1 MGTPTTMPAHSAQL
15 VKQLRERTGAGVLD
29 CQAALRETGGDLEKA
44 IVYLREKGIS
54 SAAKKAG
61 RVASDGV
68 IGSYIHSNAKLGVL
82 VEVNCETDFVA
93 RTDDFQQLVKA
104 LAMQVA
110 AASPAPEYVRREDI
124 PADRLEQE
132 AAIYRAQVKDKP
144 PQLVEQI
151 VKGKLDKFCASICLL
166 DQPYIKDTAVTVG
179 DLIKQTIAKL
189 GENITVR
196 RFPRYQLGTS

>member
-1 MGTPTTMPAHSAQL
+1 MGADTVSAGNAQL

-29 CQAALRETGGDLEKA
+29 CQSALRETQGDMEKA
-44 IVYLREKGIS
+44 IIYLREKGIT

-68 IGSYIHSNAKLGVL
+68 IGTYIHPGAKLGVMI
-82 VEVNCETDFVA
+82 EVNCETDFVA
-93 RTDDFQQLVKA
+93 RTDDFQQLVKS

-110 AASPAPEYVRREDI
+110 AASPPPEYVQREEI
-124 PADRLEQE
+124 PPARLEQE
-132 AAIYRAQVKDKP
+132 AAIFRAQVKDKP

-166 DQPYIKDTAVTVG
+166 DQPFIKDPAITVG
-179 DLIKQTIAKL
+179 DVVKQTIAKL

-196 RFPRYQLGTS
+196 RFTRYQLGASG

>member
-1 MGTPTTMPAHSAQL
+1 MGTDTVSATNAQL

-29 CQAALRETGGDLEKA
+29 CQAALRETKGDLDKA

-68 IGSYIHSNAKLGVL
+68 IGTYIHPGAKLGVMI
-82 VEVNCETDFVA
+82 EVNCETDFVA
-93 RTDDFQQLVKA
+93 RTDDFQQLVKS

-110 AASPAPEYVRREDI
+110 AGSPPPEYVQREEI

-166 DQPYIKDTAVTVG
+166 DQPYIKDPAVTIG

-196 RFPRYQLGTS
+196 RFTRYQLGASG

>member
-1 MGTPTTMPAHSAQL
+1 MGAETVSAGNAQL

-29 CQAALRETGGDLEKA
+29 CQTALRETQGDMEKA
-44 IVYLREKGIS
+44 IIYLREKGIS

-68 IGSYIHSNAKLGVL
+68 IGTYIHPGAKLGVMI
-82 VEVNCETDFVA
+82 EVNCETDFVA
-93 RTDDFQQLVKA
+93 RTDDFQQLVKS

-110 AASPAPEYVRREDI
+110 AASPPPEYVLREEI
-124 PADRLEQE
+124 PPTRLEQE
-132 AAIYRAQVKDKP
+132 AAIFRAQVKDKP

-166 DQPYIKDTAVTVG
+166 DQPYIKDPAVTVG
-179 DLIKQTIAKL
+179 NVVKQTIAKL

-196 RFPRYQLGTS
+196 RFTRYQLGASG

>member
-1 MGTPTTMPAHSAQL
+1 MGADTVSAGNAQL

-29 CQAALRETGGDLEKA
+29 CQSALRETQGDMEKA
-44 IVYLREKGIS
+44 IIYLREKGIT

-68 IGSYIHSNAKLGVL
+68 IGTYIHPGAKLGVMI
-82 VEVNCETDFVA
+82 EVNCETDFVA
-93 RTDDFQQLVKA
+93 RTDDFQQLVKS

-110 AASPAPEYVRREDI
+110 AASPPPEYVQREEI
-124 PADRLEQE
+124 LPARLEQE
-132 AAIYRAQVKDKP
+132 AAIFRAQVKDKP

-166 DQPYIKDTAVTVG
+166 DQPFIKDPAITVG
-179 DLIKQTIAKL
+179 DVVKQTIAKL

-196 RFPRYQLGTS
+196 RFTRYQLGASG

>member
-1 MGTPTTMPAHSAQL
+1 MGADTMSAGNAQL

-29 CQAALRETGGDLEKA
+29 CQAALRETQGNMEKA
-44 IVYLREKGIS
+44 IVYLREKGIT

-68 IGSYIHSNAKLGVL
+68 IGTYIHPGAKLGVMI
-82 VEVNCETDFVA
+82 EVNCETDFVA
-93 RTDDFQQLVKA
+93 RTDDFQQLVRS

-110 AASPAPEYVRREDI
+110 AASPPPEYVQREEI
-124 PADRLEQE
+124 PPARLEQE
-132 AAIYRAQVKDKP
+132 AAIFRAQVKDKP

-166 DQPYIKDTAVTVG
+166 DQPFIKDPAITVG
-179 DLIKQTIAKL
+179 DVVKHTIAKL
-189 GENITVR
+189 GENISVR
-196 RFPRYQLGTS
+196 RFTRYQLGASG

>member
-1 MGTPTTMPAHSAQL
+1 MSADTVTASNAQL

-29 CQAALRETGGDLEKA
+29 CQAALRETQGDLDKA

-61 RVASDGV
+61 RTASDGV
-68 IGSYIHSNAKLGVL
+68 IGTYVHSGAKLGVL
-82 VEVNCETDFVA
+82 IEVNCETDFVA
-93 RTDDFQQLVKA
+93 RTDDFQQLVKS

-110 AASPAPEYVRREDI
+110 AAAPPPEYVQREEI

-132 AAIYRAQVKDKP
+132 AAIFRAQVKDKP

-166 DQPYIKDTAVTVG
+166 DQPFIKDPAVTVG
-179 DLIKQTIAKL
+179 DVVKQAIAKL

-196 RFPRYQLGTS
+196 RFTRYQLGSSG

>member
-1 MGTPTTMPAHSAQL
+1 MGADTVSAGNAQL

-29 CQAALRETGGDLEKA
+29 CQSALRETQGDMEKA
-44 IVYLREKGIS
+44 IVYLREKGIT
-54 SAAKKAG
+54 SASKKAG

-68 IGSYIHSNAKLGVL
+68 IGTYIHPGAKLGVMI
-82 VEVNCETDFVA
+82 EVNCETDFVA
-93 RTDDFQQLVKA
+93 RTDDFQQLVKS

-110 AASPAPEYVRREDI
+110 AASPPPEYVQREEVP
-124 PADRLEQE
+124 PARLEQE
-132 AAIYRAQVKDKP
+132 AAIFRAQVKDKP

-166 DQPYIKDTAVTVG
+166 DQPFIKDPAITVG
-179 DLIKQTIAKL
+179 DVVKHTIAKL

-196 RFPRYQLGTS
+196 RFTRYQLGASG

>member
-1 MGTPTTMPAHSAQL
+1 MGADTVSAGSAQL

-44 IVYLREKGIS
+44 IIYLREKGIS

-68 IGSYIHSNAKLGVL
+68 IGTYIHPGAKLGVMI
-82 VEVNCETDFVA
+82 EVNCETDFVA
-93 RTDDFQQLVKA
+93 RTDDFQQLVRS

-110 AASPAPEYVRREDI
+110 AAAPPPEYVQREEI
-124 PADRLEQE
+124 PPARLEQE
-132 AAIYRAQVKDKP
+132 AAIFRAQVKDKP

-151 VKGKLDKFCASICLL
+151 VKGKLDKFYASICLL
-166 DQPYIKDTAVTVG
+166 DQPYIKDPAVSVG
-179 DLIKQTIAKL
+179 DVVKQTIAKL

-196 RFPRYQLGTS
+196 RFTRYQLGAS

>member
-1 MGTPTTMPAHSAQL
+1 MGTETVSANNAQL

-29 CQAALRETGGDLEKA
+29 CQAALRETRGDMEKA

-61 RVASDGV
+61 RTASDGV
-68 IGSYIHSNAKLGVL
+68 IGTYIHPGAKLGVMI
-82 VEVNCETDFVA
+82 EVNCETDFVA
-93 RTDDFQQLVKA
+93 RTDDFQQLVRS

-110 AASPAPEYVRREDI
+110 AASPPPEYVQREEVP
-124 PADRLEQE
+124 PARLEQE
-132 AAIYRAQVKDKP
+132 AAIFRAQVKDKP

-166 DQPYIKDTAVTVG
+166 DQPYIKDPAVTVG
-179 DLIKQTIAKL
+179 DVIKQTIAKL

-196 RFPRYQLGTS
+196 RFTRYQLGASG

>member
-1 MGTPTTMPAHSAQL
+1 MGADTVSAGNALL

-29 CQAALRETGGDLEKA
+29 CQAALRETQGNMDKA
-44 IVYLREKGIS
+44 IVYLREKGIT

-68 IGSYIHSNAKLGVL
+68 IGTYIHPGAKLGVMI
-82 VEVNCETDFVA
+82 EVNCETDFVA
-93 RTDDFQQLVKA
+93 RTDDFQQLVKS

-110 AASPAPEYVRREDI
+110 AASPSPEYVQREEVP
-124 PADRLEQE
+124 PARLEQE
-132 AAIYRAQVKDKP
+132 AAIFRAQVKDKP

-166 DQPYIKDTAVTVG
+166 DQPYIKDPAITVG
-179 DLIKQTIAKL
+179 DMVKHTIAKL

-196 RFPRYQLGTS
+196 RFTRYQLGASG

>member
-1 MGTPTTMPAHSAQL
+1 MPANSAQL

-29 CQAALRETGGDLEKA
+29 CQAALRETQGDMEKA

-61 RVASDGV
+61 RTASDGV
-68 IGSYIHSNAKLGVL
+68 IGTYIHPGAKLGVL
-82 VEVNCETDFVA
+82 IEVNCETDFVA
-93 RTDDFQQLVKA
+93 RTDDFQQLVRS

-110 AASPAPEYVRREDI
+110 AGSPPPEYVRREEI

-132 AAIYRAQVKDKP
+132 AAICRAQVKDKP

-166 DQPYIKDTAVTVG
+166 DQPYIKDTTVTVG

-196 RFPRYQLGTS
+196 RFTRYQLGASG

>member
-1 MGTPTTMPAHSAQL
+1 MGADTVSAGNAQL

-29 CQAALRETGGDLEKA
+29 CQSALRETQGDMEKA
-44 IVYLREKGIS
+44 IVYLREKGIT

-68 IGSYIHSNAKLGVL
+68 IGTYIHPGAKLGVMI
-82 VEVNCETDFVA
+82 EVNCETDFVA
-93 RTDDFQQLVKA
+93 RTDDFQQLVKS

-110 AASPAPEYVRREDI
+110 AASPPPEYVQREEI
-124 PADRLEQE
+124 PPARLEQE
-132 AAIYRAQVKDKP
+132 AAIFRAQVKDKP

-166 DQPYIKDTAVTVG
+166 DQPFIKDPAITVG
-179 DLIKQTIAKL
+179 DVVKQTIAKL

-196 RFPRYQLGTS
+196 RFTRYQLGASG

>member
-1 MGTPTTMPAHSAQL
+1 MGADTVSAGNAQL

-29 CQAALRETGGDLEKA
+29 CQAALRETQGDMEKA
-44 IVYLREKGIS
+44 IVYLREKGIT

-68 IGSYIHSNAKLGVL
+68 IGTYIHPGAKLGVMI
-82 VEVNCETDFVA
+82 EVNCETDFVA
-93 RTDDFQQLVKA
+93 RTDDFQQLVKS

-110 AASPAPEYVRREDI
+110 ASSPPPEYVQREEI
-124 PADRLEQE
+124 PPARLEQE
-132 AAIYRAQVKDKP
+132 AAIFRAQVKDKP

-166 DQPYIKDTAVTVG
+166 DQPYIKDPAITVG
-179 DLIKQTIAKL
+179 DMVKQTIAKL
-189 GENITVR
+189 GENIAVR
-196 RFPRYQLGTS
+196 RFTRYQLGASG

>member
-1 MGTPTTMPAHSAQL
+1 MGADTVSAGNAQL

-29 CQAALRETGGDLEKA
+29 CQSALRETQGDMEKA
-44 IVYLREKGIS
+44 IVYLREKGIT

-68 IGSYIHSNAKLGVL
+68 IGTYIHPGAKLGVMI
-82 VEVNCETDFVA
+82 EVNCETDFVA
-93 RTDDFQQLVKA
+93 RTDDFQQLVKS

-110 AASPAPEYVRREDI
+110 AASPPPEYVQREEI
-124 PADRLEQE
+124 LPARLEQE
-132 AAIYRAQVKDKP
+132 AAIFRAQVKDKP

-166 DQPYIKDTAVTVG
+166 DQPFIKDPAITVG
-179 DLIKQTIAKL
+179 DVVKQTIAKL

-196 RFPRYQLGTS
+196 RFTRYQLGASG